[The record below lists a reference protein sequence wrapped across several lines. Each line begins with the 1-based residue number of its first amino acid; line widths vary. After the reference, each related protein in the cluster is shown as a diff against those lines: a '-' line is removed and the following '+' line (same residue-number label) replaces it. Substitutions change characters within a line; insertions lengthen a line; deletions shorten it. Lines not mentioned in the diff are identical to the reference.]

1 MSDLGASTW
10 RERTRALAWSWILNS
25 LAGCLVGWPWIASGA
40 SSRSLVAQLFACAA
54 LLSSVA
60 ILALLPFALLAL
72 VSLVVRSSRALAW
85 LASGVWTAFLFV
97 LYADTVVY
105 GLFRYHFNGMVW
117 NVLTTPGAEDAV
129 VIDAW
134 TWWRAAI
141 GAAIVLA
148 LEILVWKRIC
158 APRAR
163 AVAPARSRLRFAVAA
178 LLAIVVVEKGMYAW
192 ADLHRDR
199 RITAL
204 AGLYPLYQR
213 LTVERLANKV
223 FGMKLDARPSVA
235 LASEG
240 ILLQYPLEVPR
251 IEATGE
257 HGARP
262 NVLLIV
268 IDSLR
273 ADMLAPETM
282 PRASEYAKRAR
293 VFENHLSG
301 GNATRYGVFS
311 LVYGI
316 HGAYWNSVLEEQAP
330 PVLVTSLQRAGYDLR
345 VLSGPSHNYP
355 EFRSTCWVTM
365 EERVQ
370 DKLVEAA
377 TPDSKRDKIAAKIAA
392 KIAGDQEVARRF
404 GAWMDERAT
413 QPKKAPFF
421 CFALIDAPHGSYAWP
436 REETKFEPVAKSVDY
451 LQLARSPTREQID
464 PVWNMY
470 RNAVRYSD
478 RLAGE
483 MLDALARAGE
493 LDDTLVVITGDHGE
507 EFFESGFFGHTS
519 NFTPEQVH
527 VSFVLGGPGVPVG
540 RETRPTSHLD
550 LAPTILRR
558 LGADDSMRERWT
570 SGVDLLDPPSHR
582 VRAIASWDEM
592 ALWIDADRDPSTGY
606 APPQGI
612 LRIPMQGHRGLVEAF
627 DAHWRTLADE
637 ESFVRSHGADVAR
650 LAAECRRF
658 LR

>member
-1 MSDLGASTW
+1 MSDIGASTW
-10 RERTRALAWSWILNS
+10 RERRRALAWSWILNS
-25 LAGCLVGWPWIASGA
+25 LAGCLVGWAWISSGA
-40 SSRSLVAQLFACAA
+40 GSRSFVAQLFAFGA

-60 ILALLPFALLAL
+60 ILALLPALLLAL
-72 VSLVVRSSRALAW
+72 IALGVRSWRALGWIA
-85 LASGVWTAFLFV
+85 ASVWTAFLFL

-134 TWWRAAI
+134 IWWRAAF
-141 GAAIVLA
+141 GAAVVLV
-148 LEILVWKRIC
+148 LELWLWKRVC
-158 APRAR
+158 VRRAR
-163 AVAPARSRLRFAVAA
+163 ADSTARPSLRWAVTAMIAVVA
-178 LLAIVVVEKGMYAW
+178 VEKSVYAW

-204 AGLYPLYQR
+204 AGLFPLYQR

-223 FGMKLDARPSVA
+223 FGMKLDARPTVA

-240 ILLQYPLEVPR
+240 ILLQYPLEAPR
-251 IEATGE
+251 VDQHAP
-257 HGARP
+257 RP

-282 PRASEYAKRAR
+282 PRASEFAKRAR

-330 PVLVTSLQRAGYDLR
+330 PVLVTSLQRAGYDMR

-370 DKLVEAA
+370 DKLVDAA
-377 TPDSKRDKIAAKIAA
+377 TPDARRDKIAAKIA
-392 KIAGDQEVARRF
+392 GDREVARRF

-413 QPKKAPFF
+413 QTKKAPFF

-436 REETKFEPVAKSVDY
+436 REETVFEPVAKSVDY
-451 LQLARSPTREQID
+451 LQLARSPSREQID

-483 MLDALARAGE
+483 MLDALARARE

-527 VSFVLGGPGVPVG
+527 VSFVLGGPGVPIG
-540 RETRPTSHLD
+540 RERRPTSHLD

-558 LGADDSMRERWT
+558 LGADDAMRERWT
-570 SGVDLLDPPSHR
+570 TGVDLLDPPSHR

-592 ALWIDADRDPSTGY
+592 ALWIDAPESSAGF
-606 APPQGI
+606 APPLGI

-627 DAHWRTLADE
+627 DAHWHNLADE
-637 ESFVRSHGADVAR
+637 ESFVRSHGADVAH